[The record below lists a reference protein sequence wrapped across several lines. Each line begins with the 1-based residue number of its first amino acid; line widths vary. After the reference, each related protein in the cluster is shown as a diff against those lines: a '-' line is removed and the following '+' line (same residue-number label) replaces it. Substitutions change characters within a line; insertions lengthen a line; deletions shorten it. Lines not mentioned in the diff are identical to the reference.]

1 MGPSVGCRRRNRSLS
16 VPSAWFG
23 LAVSPSRLSPSQPL
37 HYSGTCSRHHFSK
50 VNTSARGRRSAGR
63 RGGRDVRAVESTAHP
78 SGGESAACT
87 QAALASD
94 PFGHV
99 TGSGC
104 ARTPAWEVKARVL
117 KEEVRCRRSP
127 VSRVPGPVDLAEVS
141 RRTGG
146 AGIPHHRIGWLGRCP
161 LAPPRR
167 QSFLWPSSNLSGQL
181 LDQGSGRRTGG
192 GRRRRSSASGGFPP
206 AGGRRPRGG
215 VDCTDR
221 TVGSRRCDNREGGRG
236 VGTSRTLLSGTG
248 CPRPLSLLE
257 SQAEHGKEEKALV
270 R

>member
-167 QSFLWPSSNLSGQL
+167 QSFLWLPSNLSGQL
-181 LDQGSGRRTGG
+181 LDQGSGRRTRGG
-192 GRRRRSSASGGFPP
+192 AGEGALPP
-206 AGGRRPRGG
+206 GVSPLREAGGHEEESTVLTALSVPDAAITEKEGEASAPRAPFSAGLDAHGRCLSWNLRRN
-215 VDCTDR
+215 T
-221 TVGSRRCDNREGGRG
+221 GRK
-236 VGTSRTLLSGTG
+236 RK
-248 CPRPLSLLE
+248 P
-257 SQAEHGKEEKALV
+257 
-270 R
+270 

>member
-127 VSRVPGPVDLAEVS
+127 VSRVPGPVDLAETLHVGVLVES
-141 RRTGG
+141 
-146 AGIPHHRIGWLGRCP
+146 P
-161 LAPPRR
+161 LEFPRDSINH
-167 QSFLWPSSNLSGQL
+167 QVW
-181 LDQGSGRRTGG
+181 
-192 GRRRRSSASGGFPP
+192 
-206 AGGRRPRGG
+206 
-215 VDCTDR
+215 
-221 TVGSRRCDNREGGRG
+221 EGGRK
-236 VGTSRTLLSGTG
+236 TSDAFS
-248 CPRPLSLLE
+248 PR
-257 SQAEHGKEEKALV
+257 H
-270 R
+270 